1 MSKKDL
7 KEIHELLLQN
17 VREQN
22 EKESK
27 EISKSLFNMN
37 SKKNLISIAKET
49 LKPKNIKHYKIGSE
63 SSLNKAYKL
72 NDKKK
77 YQISP
82 KNDNIQKNIIYS
94 DKQYLCFMLNELKLI
109 SSSIKKK
116 QKLYNPSYS
125 NNNTFLRD
133 IEKSNKLRKYNSYE
147 ATKNNL
153 VNLNMNK
160 NIFNNIK
167 LKNCNMVN
175 LLDQVIG
182 ETNDNYKSENN
193 ITENSNYFN
202 NLYYDK
208 EEKKLVVREDNYEN

>member
-1 MSKKDL
+1 M
-7 KEIHELLLQN
+7 
-17 VREQN
+17 
-22 EKESK
+22 
-27 EISKSLFNMN
+27 
-37 SKKNLISIAKET
+37 
-49 LKPKNIKHYKIGSE
+49 
-63 SSLNKAYKL
+63 
-72 NDKKK
+72 
-77 YQISP
+77 
-82 KNDNIQKNIIYS
+82 
-94 DKQYLCFMLNELKLI
+94 
-109 SSSIKKK
+109 
-116 QKLYNPSYS
+116 
-125 NNNTFLRD
+125 
-133 IEKSNKLRKYNSYE
+133 RKYNSYE